1 MRTTFD
7 GIAIP
12 PERTLD
18 RRSKP
23 RRDQLKAVLRD
34 TAPIPELLYLV
45 REKYDSD
52 EDGVVHTELQRRCN
66 LAVDATSTKRDGMAR
81 KGKRN

>member
-12 PERTLD
+12 PERTPD

-34 TAPIPELLYLV
+34 TALIPELLHLMRV
-45 REKYDSD
+45 KYDSD
-52 EDGVVHTELQRRCN
+52 EAGVVHT
-66 LAVDATSTKRDGMAR
+66 AR
-81 KGKRN
+81 TAQVQLRG